1 MNIALVGP
9 RGSGKTRISLHLGLL
24 LKRPI
29 LSLDTMISYEEGGK
43 SIPDLIAEHDGD
55 WRHFRDVEYRVLAK
69 AAAAENVIID
79 CGGGIV
85 VDLDERRKEVFSE
98 RKAAVLRER
107 ALVFFLNVPLDLVST
122 EIAGAGDRPS
132 LGSESS
138 PEEIF
143 HHRLPMYRQVAN
155 HEISVA
161 KGKRKSA
168 AKEICKIVAA
178 SE

>member
-1 MNIALVGP
+1 M
-9 RGSGKTRISLHLGLL
+9 
-24 LKRPI
+24 
-29 LSLDTMISYEEGGK
+29 
-43 SIPDLIAEHDGD
+43 
-55 WRHFRDVEYRVLAK
+55 LAK

-85 VDLDERRKEVFSE
+85 VDLDERGEEVFSE

-107 ALVFFLNVPLDLVST
+107 ALVFFLNVPLDLVAT

-138 PEEIF
+138 AEEIF
-143 HHRLPMYRQVAN
+143 HRRLPMYRQVAN

-161 KGKRKSA
+161 RGKRRKA
-168 AKEICKIVAA
+168 AKEICKILAA